1 MNGCELLHEAGV
13 LVAAGWCQ
21 GVEAETTG
29 GDPVDVQD
37 EAAARWSLLGA
48 LQAASF
54 CDDATRIQDVGDA
67 IAAIAELIV
76 DPSLAHWNDVAG
88 RTQDDVSA
96 LLAHAE
102 LLAAPALGPYN

>member
-21 GVEAETTG
+21 GVDAETAR

-37 EAAARWSLLGA
+37 PAAARWSLLGA
-48 LQAASF
+48 LQAAAF
-54 CDDATRIQDVGDA
+54 CDDATRIQDLGDA
-67 IAAIAELIV
+67 VEAIAELIV

-88 RTQDDVSA
+88 RTQHDVSG
-96 LLAHAE
+96 LLAQAE
-102 LLAAPALGPYN
+102 LLAAPALETYS